1 MHLGKHG
8 DIGRARNS
16 TPIERRHGLIA
27 TDDILACI
35 GRRSCRT
42 GSRLSR
48 RLLRAVQL
56 FERDL
61 IHVLRA
67 RGVAAK
73 RGITAEHGVDLRPSL
88 GLVERIDRTRN
99 DRDAIW
105 SGGPS
110 TPMTVRARTS
120 ARDMRGGSRTGI
132 GKRGLESSGFD
143 LFFGETLRAGI
154 HKVAGYGEQADS
166 SERAGD
172 KRQDIG
178 ANRLVDPIERQSR
191 GICGQRQRHAQP
203 R

>member
-1 MHLGKHG
+1 MARVIRHGDLNVLDGRRYGNGANGCGGDGSGSGLHLGM
-8 DIGRARNS
+8 
-16 TPIERRHGLIA
+16 
-27 TDDILACI
+27 
-35 GRRSCRT
+35 
-42 GSRLSR
+42 
-48 RLLRAVQL
+48 
-56 FERDL
+56 

-105 SGGPS
+105 SGRPS
-110 TPMTVRARTS
+110 APMTVRARTGT
-120 ARDMRGGSRTGI
+120 RNMRGSSRTGI
-132 GKRGLESSGFD
+132 GERGLESGGLD
-143 LFFGETLRAGI
+143 LFFGEMLRAGI

-172 KRQDIG
+172 KRHDLG
-178 ANRLVDPIERQSR
+178 AQRLVDSLERQSR